1 MEWRSTITRSSHAL
15 ASGQR
20 TSLAA
25 PPLAV
30 VIAAV
35 LLALLLGTGAA
46 ASASNVSVLVL
57 CGLALALPLALMVV
71 IVMPHRI
78 GDALLLILV
87 AAIAWPVKK
96 HFDVHEGIVGWPG
109 FRISAADLPLIVLL
123 PVVGMGVW
131 LGRTRNAIPRPVLIL
146 YACLLVQYLFSVVSA
161 GDPEIASF
169 EYASAF
175 HALLLAVVVGATFRS
190 ELVRPMIALLAFQV
204 VVHTTF
210 AVAQAWTGRPVGA
223 EWFTATPL
231 VQETLQS
238 GVVRLRPIGL
248 FDHPIVYGDML
259 TVTLPILCAG
269 LFVSSGRIWRA
280 ALALTLAAG
289 LVGLALTLSRGAW
302 VATVIAGGTLL
313 ALAVHADLLSPR
325 QLVRIVGGASV
336 AVLLFAA
343 VFGPRIWE
351 RVTASDEGN
360 LSVRFELNW
369 VALRIIGAH
378 PLAGVGLNNIVSS
391 MDGYDPTNVK
401 ERLPGPTHN
410 VYLLEAAEAGIPAGI
425 LFILLYMAILIH
437 GVRGLPHMPD
447 RVARSIAAAII
458 AGLAGFL
465 VSQLA
470 DFSHRLEPLRSLIW
484 MNIGLLF
491 ALQRRSGRRG
501 NGVELHG

>member
-1 MEWRSTITRSSHAL
+1 MEWRSTITGH
-15 ASGQR
+15 
-20 TSLAA
+20 TS
-25 PPLAV
+25 PGESPFV
-30 VIAAV
+30 VATAAAV
-35 LLALLLGTGAA
+35 LALVLGTGAA
-46 ASASNVSVLVL
+46 ASSSNVSVLVL
-57 CGLALALPLALMVV
+57 CGLALAVPLALVLV
-71 IVMPHRI
+71 IVMPHRV

-109 FRISAADLPLIVLL
+109 FRISAADLPLFALL
-123 PVVGMGVW
+123 PVVAMGVW
-131 LGRTRNAIPRPVLIL
+131 LRRTRNAIPRLVLIL

-161 GDPEIASF
+161 NDPEIASF
-169 EYASAF
+169 EYASAV
-175 HALLLAVVVGATFRS
+175 HALLLALVVGATFRG
-190 ELVRPMIALLAFQV
+190 ELVRPMVALLAFQV
-204 VVHTTF
+204 VVHTMF
-210 AVAQAWTGRPVGA
+210 AIAQAWTGRPIGA
-223 EWFTATPL
+223 EWFTTTSL

-259 TVTLPILCAG
+259 TVTLPILFAG
-269 LFVSSGRIWRA
+269 LLASSNRVWRA
-280 ALALTLAAG
+280 ALSLTLAAG
-289 LVGLALTLSRGAW
+289 LIGLALTLSRGAW
-302 VATVIAGGTLL
+302 VATVFAGGVLL
-313 ALAVHADLLSPR
+313 VLAVHADLLSGR
-325 QLVRIVGGASV
+325 QILRIVAGASV
-336 AVLLFAA
+336 AVVLFGAT
-343 VFGPRIWE
+343 FGPRIWE

-378 PLAGVGLNNIVSS
+378 PMAGVGLNNIVSS
-391 MDGYDPTNVK
+391 MDPYDPTNVK

-410 VYLLEAAEAGIPAGI
+410 VYLLEAAEAGIPAGV
-425 LFILLYMAILIH
+425 LFILLYTAILIH
-437 GVRGLPHMPD
+437 GVRGLSRMPD

-491 ALQRRSGRRG
+491 ALQRCSGRTG
-501 NGVELHG
+501 NGVESHG